1 MAYNLSMQPYESSF
15 SSTESSIFPER
26 PAVYATFW
34 ERFAAVL
41 VDSLIIGVPNW
52 LITHYIIVNPVGN
65 LIFGTIVGWLYNAL
79 MMSGPNQATFG
90 KKAMGI
96 KVTDTKGHRISFARA
111 TGRYFAQYISGIILG
126 IGYLMMLW
134 DDRKQTLHDK
144 IADTL
149 VVKQAPYVMP

>member
-1 MAYNLSMQPYESSF
+1 MQPYESPI

-34 ERFAAVL
+34 ERFAASFI
-41 VDSLIIGVPNW
+41 DGLIVGAGTFVVNRF
-52 LITHYIIVNPVGN
+52 IIVNPWGN
-65 LIFGTIVGWLYNAL
+65 MTFNVLVGWLYNAL
-79 MMSGPNQATFG
+79 LLSGPNQATIG

-96 KVTDTKGHRISFARA
+96 KVTDTRGQRISFARA
-111 TGRYFAQYISGIILG
+111 TGRHFATFLSAIILA

-144 IADTL
+144 IADTI
-149 VVKQAPYVMP
+149 VVKQAPMFIP